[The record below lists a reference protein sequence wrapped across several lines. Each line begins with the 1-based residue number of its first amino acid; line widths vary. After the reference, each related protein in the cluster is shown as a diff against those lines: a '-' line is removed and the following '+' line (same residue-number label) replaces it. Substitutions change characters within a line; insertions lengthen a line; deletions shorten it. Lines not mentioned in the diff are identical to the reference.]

1 MKAMI
6 MSDLLIAKKYL
17 LQQLG
22 VSIAVGIFITVMIGN
37 LYVAA
42 PMVGGMLSST
52 LLTLLVIPVIYAL
65 VKGRQHH
72 LG

>member
-22 VSIAVGIFITVMIGN
+22 VSIAVGIFIKR
-37 LYVAA
+37 
-42 PMVGGMLSST
+42 T
-52 LLTLLVIPVIYAL
+52 LKGHKYHPPVDPTTCEPLEDKDGKA
-65 VKGRQHH
+65 
-72 LG
+72 

>member
-22 VSIAVGIFITVMIGN
+22 VSIVVGIFITVVI
-37 LYVAA
+37 
-42 PMVGGMLSST
+42 LS
-52 LLTLLVIPVIYAL
+52 LIHI
-65 VKGRQHH
+65 
-72 LG
+72 

>member
-22 VSIAVGIFITVMIGN
+22 VSIAVGIFII
-37 LYVAA
+37 LF
-42 PMVGGMLSST
+42 SSSS
-52 LLTLLVIPVIYAL
+52 
-65 VKGRQHH
+65 
-72 LG
+72 

>member
-22 VSIAVGIFITVMIGN
+22 VSIAVGKIGRAH
-37 LYVAA
+37 V
-42 PMVGGMLSST
+42 
-52 LLTLLVIPVIYAL
+52 
-65 VKGRQHH
+65 
-72 LG
+72 